1 MLTPASPAQ
10 LAALAER
17 LGAGYAASPDLV
29 LEVARRTTED
39 RTARSDEE
47 FGRYCR
53 TQLLPVLQRLLA
65 AESATAALRTV
76 VARHIAAGDVGEDPQ
91 PRDLLDACQRVG
103 MNLRADVADASEV
116 IDAETRYAACH

>member
-29 LEVARRTTED
+29 LEVARTAD
-39 RTARSDEE
+39 DHAARSDEA

-53 TQLLPVLQRLLA
+53 TQLPPVLLRLLA
-65 AESATAALRTV
+65 AESEVAALRTV
-76 VARHIAAGDVGEDPQ
+76 TARHVAAADLGEDPQ

-103 MNLRADVADASEV
+103 VNLRADVADAQEV
-116 IDAETRYAACH
+116 LQAETRYTACH

>member
-10 LAALAER
+10 LAALAVR

-29 LEVARRTTED
+29 LEVARRVTED
-39 RTARSDEE
+39 RTMSDEE

-53 TQLLPVLQRLLA
+53 TQLPPVLKRLLA

-76 VARHIAAGDVGEDPQ
+76 LARHVAAADLGEDPQ
-91 PRDLLDACQRVG
+91 PRDLLDACQRIGV
-103 MNLRADVADASEV
+103 NLRSDVADAREV
-116 IDAETRYAACH
+116 LDAETRYAAYH